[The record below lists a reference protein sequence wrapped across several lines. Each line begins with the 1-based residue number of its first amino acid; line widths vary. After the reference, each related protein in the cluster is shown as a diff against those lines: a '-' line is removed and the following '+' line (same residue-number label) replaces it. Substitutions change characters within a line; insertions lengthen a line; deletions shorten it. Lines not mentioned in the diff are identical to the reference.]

1 MIFES
6 KRKVVIFLFYE
17 FVKFVI
23 YSGVIVLI
31 SKYILVRTLRNLA
44 ENLNLKPKMVG
55 DIAGYATSVPELLTI
70 SASSIRGL
78 TSASI
83 YNILSSN
90 IINLVQ
96 YIGSIL
102 LNKNRK
108 AFENKAIKIDIIL
121 VLLTIAI
128 PLLLMWLNIELN
140 IKIVPIFVLLYIL
153 FIYINSNVHKL
164 YLSLQDRELEK
175 KIQKEGEREAGNT
188 RKTLLYVVILIVT
201 GILLFVVGDLLG
213 ETLENLASL
222 FNVSE
227 TIIGVLLG
235 FATSI
240 PELITFFEAQK
251 HYKNQNS
258 DDILGVVEATNNLL
272 TSNILNLFVIQT
284 IGILIYVIVNW
295 LWIGKIWEIKKWHGD
310 LIIEYSY
317 KEMARDCYF
326 F

>member
-44 ENLNLKPKMVG
+44 ENLNLKPKTVG

>member
-1 MIFES
+1 M
-6 KRKVVIFLFYE
+6 IFLFYE

-44 ENLNLKPKMVG
+44 ENLNLKPKTVG

-175 KIQKEGEREAGNT
+175 KIQKEGEKEAGNT

-227 TIIGVLLG
+227 TIIGILLG

-251 HYKNQNS
+251 HYKNQSS

-284 IGILIYVIVNW
+284 IGILIYIIVN
-295 LWIGKIWEIKKWHGD
+295 
-310 LIIEYSY
+310 
-317 KEMARDCYF
+317 
-326 F
+326 

>member
-1 MIFES
+1 M
-6 KRKVVIFLFYE
+6 IFLFYE

-164 YLSLQDRELEK
+164 YLSLQDIELEK
-175 KIQKEGEREAGNT
+175 KIQKEGEKEAGNT

-227 TIIGVLLG
+227 TIIGILLG

-284 IGILIYVIVNW
+284 IGILIYVIVN
-295 LWIGKIWEIKKWHGD
+295 
-310 LIIEYSY
+310 
-317 KEMARDCYF
+317 
-326 F
+326 

>member
-1 MIFES
+1 M
-6 KRKVVIFLFYE
+6 IFLFYE

-44 ENLNLKPKMVG
+44 ENLNLKPKTVG

-227 TIIGVLLG
+227 TIIGILLG

-284 IGILIYVIVNW
+284 IGILIYVIVN
-295 LWIGKIWEIKKWHGD
+295 
-310 LIIEYSY
+310 
-317 KEMARDCYF
+317 
-326 F
+326 

>member
-1 MIFES
+1 M
-6 KRKVVIFLFYE
+6 IFLFYE

-23 YSGVIVLI
+23 YTGVIVLI

-78 TSASI
+78 TSSSI

-175 KIQKEGEREAGNT
+175 KIQKEGEKEAGNT

-227 TIIGVLLG
+227 TIIGILLG

-251 HYKNQNS
+251 HYKNQSS

-284 IGILIYVIVNW
+284 IGILIYIIVN
-295 LWIGKIWEIKKWHGD
+295 
-310 LIIEYSY
+310 
-317 KEMARDCYF
+317 
-326 F
+326 

>member
-1 MIFES
+1 M
-6 KRKVVIFLFYE
+6 IFLFYE

-44 ENLNLKPKMVG
+44 ENLNLKPKTVG

-121 VLLTIAI
+121 VLLTITI
-128 PLLLMWLNIELN
+128 HLLLMWLNIELN

-284 IGILIYVIVNW
+284 IGILIYVIVN
-295 LWIGKIWEIKKWHGD
+295 
-310 LIIEYSY
+310 
-317 KEMARDCYF
+317 
-326 F
+326 

>member
-1 MIFES
+1 M
-6 KRKVVIFLFYE
+6 IFLFYE

-23 YSGVIVLI
+23 YTGVIVLI

-164 YLSLQDRELEK
+164 YLSLQDRKLEK
-175 KIQKEGEREAGNT
+175 KIQKEGEKEAGNT

-227 TIIGVLLG
+227 TIIGILLG

-251 HYKNQNS
+251 HYKNQSS

-284 IGILIYVIVNW
+284 IGILIYVIVN
-295 LWIGKIWEIKKWHGD
+295 
-310 LIIEYSY
+310 
-317 KEMARDCYF
+317 
-326 F
+326 

>member
-1 MIFES
+1 M
-6 KRKVVIFLFYE
+6 IFLFYE

-44 ENLNLKPKMVG
+44 ENLNLNPKMVG

-284 IGILIYVIVNW
+284 IGILIYVIVN
-295 LWIGKIWEIKKWHGD
+295 
-310 LIIEYSY
+310 
-317 KEMARDCYF
+317 
-326 F
+326 

>member
-1 MIFES
+1 M
-6 KRKVVIFLFYE
+6 FYE

-44 ENLNLKPKMVG
+44 ENLNLKPKTVG

-121 VLLTIAI
+121 VLLTITI

-272 TSNILNLFVIQT
+272 TSSILNLFVIQT

>member
-1 MIFES
+1 M
-6 KRKVVIFLFYE
+6 IFLFYE

-31 SKYILVRTLRNLA
+31 SKHILVRTLRNLA
-44 ENLNLKPKMVG
+44 ENLNLKPKTVG

-121 VLLTIAI
+121 VLLTITI

-284 IGILIYVIVNW
+284 IGILIYVIVN
-295 LWIGKIWEIKKWHGD
+295 
-310 LIIEYSY
+310 
-317 KEMARDCYF
+317 
-326 F
+326 

>member
-1 MIFES
+1 M
-6 KRKVVIFLFYE
+6 IFLFYE

-121 VLLTIAI
+121 VLLTITI

-284 IGILIYVIVNW
+284 IGILIYVIVN
-295 LWIGKIWEIKKWHGD
+295 
-310 LIIEYSY
+310 
-317 KEMARDCYF
+317 
-326 F
+326 

>member
-1 MIFES
+1 M
-6 KRKVVIFLFYE
+6 IFLFYE

-153 FIYINSNVHKL
+153 FIYINSNAHKL
-164 YLSLQDRELEK
+164 YLSLQDIELEK
-175 KIQKEGEREAGNT
+175 KIQKEGEKEAGNT

-227 TIIGVLLG
+227 TIIGILLG

-284 IGILIYVIVNW
+284 IGILIYVIVN
-295 LWIGKIWEIKKWHGD
+295 
-310 LIIEYSY
+310 
-317 KEMARDCYF
+317 
-326 F
+326 

>member
-1 MIFES
+1 M
-6 KRKVVIFLFYE
+6 IFLFYE

-251 HYKNQNS
+251 HYKNQKQE

-272 TSNILNLFVIQT
+272 TSNILNLFVIQA
-284 IGILIYVIVNW
+284 IGIIIYRLIV
-295 LWIGKIWEIKKWHGD
+295 
-310 LIIEYSY
+310 
-317 KEMARDCYF
+317 
-326 F
+326 

>member
-1 MIFES
+1 M
-6 KRKVVIFLFYE
+6 IFLFYE

-44 ENLNLKPKMVG
+44 ENLNLKPKTVG

-70 SASSIRGL
+70 STSSIRGL

-121 VLLTIAI
+121 VLLTITI

-284 IGILIYVIVNW
+284 IGILIYVIVN
-295 LWIGKIWEIKKWHGD
+295 
-310 LIIEYSY
+310 
-317 KEMARDCYF
+317 
-326 F
+326 

>member
-1 MIFES
+1 M
-6 KRKVVIFLFYE
+6 IFLFYE

-44 ENLNLKPKMVG
+44 ENLNLKPKTVG

-121 VLLTIAI
+121 VLLTITT

-284 IGILIYVIVNW
+284 IGILIYVIVN
-295 LWIGKIWEIKKWHGD
+295 
-310 LIIEYSY
+310 
-317 KEMARDCYF
+317 
-326 F
+326 